1 MSVKPGLK
9 TWAFFE
15 VKRSDQCWIV
25 LVADALERSVEEWQ
39 PVLAEFIPGIK
50 VLSTFGHDWGGDDLS
65 QGSWCTYRPGT
76 VSRFT
81 DELPRQ
87 EGNLFYASGD
97 HAQGWRGFT
106 EGAISSGSRTAV
118 QVNESFST

>member
-1 MSVKPGLK
+1 M
-9 TWAFFE
+9 
-15 VKRSDQCWIV
+15 
-25 LVADALERSVEEWQ
+25 ADALERSVEEWQ
-39 PVLAEFIPGIK
+39 NVLAEFIPGIK